1 MPRLTRWTD
10 IWEGTGSANGLGE
23 ERGTLLGTDDA
34 GAADIV
40 TAVLF
45 STVADRFEEIAALLV
60 NTAPRGAALTRRMQA
75 MPRLARL
82 AGNIREKYGD
92 AYCGGEIEK
101 SLRIVAT

>member
-1 MPRLTRWTD
+1 
-10 IWEGTGSANGLGE
+10 
-23 ERGTLLGTDDA
+23 
-34 GAADIV
+34 
-40 TAVLF
+40 
-45 STVADRFEEIAALLV
+45 
-60 NTAPRGAALTRRMQA
+60 